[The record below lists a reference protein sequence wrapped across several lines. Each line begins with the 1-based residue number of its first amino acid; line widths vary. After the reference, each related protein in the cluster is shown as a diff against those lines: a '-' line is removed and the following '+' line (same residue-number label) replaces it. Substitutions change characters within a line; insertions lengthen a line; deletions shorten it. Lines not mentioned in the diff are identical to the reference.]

1 MANLLLIFSSLAIL
15 LATRGILAVDYTFT
29 NTTVLPKF
37 DKEIGKNYTLQIMN
51 ESTAFIWKTFHQTSP
66 ADRKSV
72 ENVSLFIDVMKGVAY
87 TIDNQIHFGAGY
99 IQNYSG
105 DVRREFKGILYHEM
119 THVWQYDGKGH
130 APSGLIEGIAD
141 FVRLKANL
149 APKHWVKPGEGQK
162 WDQGYDVTA
171 HFLDYCNDKKK
182 GFVAE
187 LNKMMK
193 DGFTNKYFQ
202 KLLGKTVNELW
213 KEYKAKYNPKK

>member
-1 MANLLLIFSSLAIL
+1 MAKLLLIISFLAIL
-15 LATRGILAVDYTFT
+15 LASRGILAIDYTFT
-29 NTTVLPKF
+29 NTTVSRKF

-51 ESTAFIWKTFHQTSP
+51 ESTTFIWKTFNQTSP

-72 ENVSLFIDVMKGVAY
+72 QNVSLFIDVMKGVAY
-87 TIDNQIHFGAGY
+87 TIDNQIHFSAGY

-105 DVRREFKGILYHEM
+105 NVSNEFTGILYHEM
-119 THVWQYDGKGH
+119 THVWQYDGKGR

-149 APKHWVKPGEGQK
+149 APKHWVKPGDGDK
-162 WDQGYDVTA
+162 WNQGYDVTA
-171 HFLDYCNDKKK
+171 YFLDYCNDQKK

-193 DGFTNKYFQ
+193 DGFSKKYFQ
-202 KLLGKTVNELW
+202 ALLGKTVNELW
-213 KEYKAKYNPKK
+213 KEYKTIYNPKK